1 RQWLLRPLL
10 DRGSIE
16 ARQDAIQALVDDATA
31 RAALRAR
38 LEVVGDLERL
48 TSRAALGVAHA
59 RDLVA
64 LRGVLGELPALSEA
78 LSTLRSPLIDTLHGD
93 ITALPELEKL
103 LEAALEDEPPL
114 ALREGGLIREGFN
127 ADLRLLAQS
136 AREAKEWI
144 ASLERRE
151 RDRTGIPG
159 LRVRFNRVFGYG
171 IEVSN
176 AHAAKVPHD
185 YLRRQT

>member
-10 DRGSIE
+10 DRAAIE
-16 ARQDAIQALVDDATA
+16 ARQEAIQALVDDATA

-38 LEVVGDLERL
+38 LKVVGDLERL

-64 LRGVLGELPALSEA
+64 VRGFLAELPALSDI
-78 LSTLRSPLIDTLHGD
+78 LSTLRSPRLEALHGD

-103 LEAALEDEPPL
+103 LQAALEDDPPL

-127 ADLRLLAQS
+127 ADLRQLAQS
-136 AREAKEWI
+136 AREAKDWI
-144 ASLERRE
+144 TSLE
-151 RDRTGIPG
+151 
-159 LRVRFNRVFGYG
+159 
-171 IEVSN
+171 
-176 AHAAKVPHD
+176 
-185 YLRRQT
+185 Q